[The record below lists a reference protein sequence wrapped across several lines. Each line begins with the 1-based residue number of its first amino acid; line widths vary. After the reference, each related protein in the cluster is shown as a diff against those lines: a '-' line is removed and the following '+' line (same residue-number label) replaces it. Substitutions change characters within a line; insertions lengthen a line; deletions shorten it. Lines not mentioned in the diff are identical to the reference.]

1 MYFEAGYVS
10 LSDALQTAG
19 EPMKV
24 EVNRVNQDQFEIVIE
39 DQRLTLDGD
48 GLARLGREI
57 GDFLDPDART
67 QRAERYER
75 FLTRLR
81 SANNTGIQAL
91 LRTAAHDD
99 ILVLLHS
106 SEDKTEL
113 HNKLYG
119 NMSDNSVKLYM
130 EDLLFQFREGVPE
143 YRFDAAMLRLIETAE
158 TLVGEGALNFD
169 GKET

>member
-1 MYFEAGYVS
+1 LYFEAGYVS
-10 LSDALQTAG
+10 LFHALQIAG
-19 EPMKV
+19 GPMKI
-24 EVNRVNQDQFEIVIE
+24 EVNRVNQDQFEIIIE
-39 DQRLTLDGD
+39 DQRLTLDWD
-48 GLARLGREI
+48 GLARLNREI
-57 GDFLDPDART
+57 GDFLDPAART
-67 QRAERYER
+67 ERYER
-75 FLTRLR
+75 FLARLR

-130 EDLLFQFREGVPE
+130 EDLLFQFREGVPG

-158 TLVGEGALNFD
+158 TLVGEGVLNFD
-169 GKET
+169 GKEN

>member
-1 MYFEAGYVS
+1 MDMS
-10 LSDALQTAG
+10 L
-19 EPMKV
+19 
-24 EVNRVNQDQFEIVIE
+24 QFGLPNLAKKTVLIE
-39 DQRLTLDGD
+39 RAD
-48 GLARLGREI
+48 LGGVCLNWGCI
-57 GDFLDPDART
+57 PT
-67 QRAERYER
+67 K
-75 FLTRLR
+75 
-81 SANNTGIQAL
+81 AL

-130 EDLLFQFREGVPE
+130 EDLLFQFREGVPG

-169 GKET
+169 GKES

>member
-1 MYFEAGYVS
+1 
-10 LSDALQTAG
+10 
-19 EPMKV
+19 MKI
-24 EVNRVNQDQFEIVIE
+24 EVNRVNQDQFEIIIE
-39 DQRLTLDGD
+39 DQRLTLDWD
-48 GLARLGREI
+48 GLARLNREI
-57 GDFLDPDART
+57 GDFLDPAART
-67 QRAERYER
+67 ERYER
-75 FLTRLR
+75 FLARLR

-130 EDLLFQFREGVPE
+130 EDLLFQFREGVPG

-169 GKET
+169 GKEN

>member
-1 MYFEAGYVS
+1 
-10 LSDALQTAG
+10 
-19 EPMKV
+19 MKI
-24 EVNRVNQDQFEIVIE
+24 EGNRVNQDQFEIVID
-39 DQRLTLDGD
+39 DQRLTLDTD
-48 GLARLGREI
+48 GLARLNQEI
-57 GDFLDPDART
+57 GDLLDPAARI

-75 FLTRLR
+75 LLARLR

-113 HNKLYG
+113 HTKLYG

-143 YRFDAAMLRLIETAE
+143 YRFDAATLRLIETAE

-169 GKET
+169 GKEP

>member
-1 MYFEAGYVS
+1 LYFEAGYVS
-10 LSDALQTAG
+10 LFHALQIAG
-19 EPMKV
+19 GPMKI
-24 EVNRVNQDQFEIVIE
+24 EVNRVNQDQFEIIIE
-39 DQRLTLDGD
+39 DQRLTLDWD
-48 GLARLGREI
+48 GLARLNREI
-57 GDFLDPDART
+57 GDFLDPAART
-67 QRAERYER
+67 ERYER
-75 FLTRLR
+75 FLARLR

-130 EDLLFQFREGVPE
+130 EDLLFQFREGVPG

-158 TLVGEGALNFD
+158 TLVGEVALNFD
-169 GKET
+169 GKEN

>member
-1 MYFEAGYVS
+1 LYFEAGYVS
-10 LSDALQTAG
+10 LFHALQIAG
-19 EPMKV
+19 GPMKI
-24 EVNRVNQDQFEIVIE
+24 EVNRVNQDQFEIIIE
-39 DQRLTLDGD
+39 DQRLTLDWD
-48 GLARLGREI
+48 GLARLNREI
-57 GDFLDPDART
+57 GDFLDPAART
-67 QRAERYER
+67 ERYER
-75 FLTRLR
+75 FLARLR

-130 EDLLFQFREGVPE
+130 EDLLFQFREGVPG

-169 GKET
+169 GKEN